1 MIMINRMTTTR
12 VRLAGGV
19 AMLALSAGAAMAQ
32 EPASGVEQVVVSS
45 TRLQNAGFDSPTPTT
60 VMSAADLEKQAQP
73 NIFEAVTQLPALE
86 GSSGVTYNTG
96 STTTG
101 LQGLSALNLRGLGI
115 IRTLT
120 LIDGQRIVP
129 ASNNGAVD
137 VSQMPQLLIQRVDV
151 VTGGASASWGSDAV
165 AGVVNFVTDKRF
177 EGFKFNASGGLSTY
191 GDDATVLMQAAA
203 GTSLLGGRLHLE
215 VAGEFQNAAGVQ
227 PKIPVATNQFG
238 PEIYPGGREFFSQ
251 HGNAS
256 YSLNGTG
263 VGLSGV
269 PAGYTGPR
277 QIYGNLAQDINNYPY
292 VMVNSGPKQ
301 GTIFGANGQAA
312 QFDYAGGCTPNY
324 NGKFAGSGTVAGAIG
339 STCFGTPSDPG
350 DQTARQ
356 FTHSLID
363 PITRGNVYGRISYDL
378 TDTTEIYATINI
390 SNVRTQNI
398 PAQGNSNKGNIGI
411 KCDNAFLPGTGM
423 FGIGLNYAETIAACN
438 AAYADP
444 AYNGVTGAQIAGGAV
459 TATGAPVQGFS
470 VTTTNGNMNL
480 DQIVNFQR
488 DMRRY
493 VVGGNGAFN
502 VFDIDFSWDS
512 YFQHGENDTA
522 VHILNMPLKNRF
534 NLAMDAIQLGDGS
547 IVCRDPSARAN
558 GCVPFNPMGT
568 DMPSPASIAY
578 IDNQAN
584 GAKKGGPEMRQF
596 LRQEAFGLNFNTT
609 PIKNWAGDVAV
620 AFGYDY
626 REEAFTQT
634 ADPYAGGITASTPA
648 NALQPCTDPSI
659 DCQAS
664 GGATGHV
671 NPGNWNA
678 GNYTS
683 GQGNYHVNEVFA
695 EVGLPLINDATFG
708 KADLDLAGRFER
720 YSTAG
725 DIMAWKVGLTWDT
738 PLPGV
743 RLRTLMSRDVRA
755 PNLADLY
762 LPRQT
767 LNGGFCNMFADPN
780 CTTSQVMGGTNA
792 GNPLLK
798 PEKGQTTQIGAV
810 YQPDWLPGFQ
820 ASFDYYRI
828 IVKGIIAS
836 SGAQTV
842 ENLCYQGISAYCSQ
856 QFIQTANG
864 QPQTGAVGNQGLVG
878 DPNQV
883 LSITAVPFNSAG
895 LLTDGFDV
903 EASYQFD
910 LQDWDVPGDFVVRLL
925 ANHTMKFISDPLQ
938 TGQFATERAGVLGGG
953 FNSDTY
959 SGSTG
964 NVLTWKVT
972 GQQSWQGDVLG
983 VTLTERWFADGVMFG
998 KWLDK
1003 GIVSPGNRYVVCS
1016 SGCPTDSN
1024 QVHTVNYQYV
1034 PSVIYMDIGTTYN
1047 WTDSTQLYLKVN
1059 NVLNTAP
1066 PNTGNNEVNN
1076 TLYDVIGRFYQVGI
1090 RINN

>member
-1 MIMINRMTTTR
+1 
-12 VRLAGGV
+12 
-19 AMLALSAGAAMAQ
+19 MLAISASVAMAQ
-32 EPASGVEQVVVSS
+32 TPSEGVEQVIVSS
-45 TRLQNAGFDSPTPTT
+45 TRLQQAGFDAPTPTT
-60 VMSAADLEKQAQP
+60 VLSAADLEKQAQP
-73 NIFEAVTQLPALE
+73 NIFEAMTQLPALE

-129 ASNNGAVD
+129 ANPNGAVD
-137 VSQMPQLLIQRVDV
+137 VSQIPQLLIQRVDV

-177 EGFKFNASGGLSTY
+177 EGFKFNASAGLSTY
-191 GDDATVLMQAAA
+191 GDDATALMQAAV
-203 GTSLLGGRLHLE
+203 GTSFLGGRMHWE
-215 VAGEFQNAAGVQ
+215 AAAEYHNAAGVQ
-227 PKIPVATNQFG
+227 PKIPVAANQFG
-238 PEIYPGGREFFSQ
+238 PKIYPGGRQFFSQ
-251 HGNAS
+251 IGTPS
-256 YSLNGTG
+256 YSLKSSG
-263 VGLSGV
+263 VGLSGT

-277 QIYGNLAQDINNYPY
+277 YVYGDMAQDVNNYPY

-324 NGKFAGSGTVAGAIG
+324 DGQFAKSGSVTGSIGGT
-339 STCFGTPSDPG
+339 CLGTAADPG
-350 DQTARQ
+350 DQTSRQ

-363 PITRGNVYGRISYDL
+363 PIQRGTFYSRLSYDL
-378 TDTTEIYATINI
+378 SDTTEIFATVSV

-411 KCDNAFLPGTGM
+411 KCDNAFLPQSGM
-423 FGIGLNYAETIAACN
+423 FGIGLNYQDTIAACN
-438 AAYADP
+438 TAYVSTSKLKDTDP
-444 AYNGVTGAQIAGGAV
+444 ANNNFDGINAAQIAAGAV

-502 VFDIDFSWDS
+502 LFDIDFTWDS
-512 YFQHGENDTA
+512 YFQHGENDAA

-534 NLAMDAIQLGDGS
+534 NLAMDAIQLSDGS
-547 IVCRDPSARAN
+547 IVCRDPTARAN
-558 GCVPFNPMGT
+558 GCVPFNPFGT
-568 DMPSPASIAY
+568 STPSPAAIAY
-578 IDNQAN
+578 IDNQTH
-584 GAKKGGPEMRQF
+584 GDRVGGPQMRQYM
-596 LRQEAFGLNFNTT
+596 RQEAFGLNFNTT
-609 PIKNWAGDVAV
+609 PLKNWAGDVSL

-626 REEAFTQT
+626 REEAFAQT

-648 NALQPCTDPSI
+648 TLLYPCTDPSI

-664 GGATGHV
+664 GGASGHV

-683 GQGNYHVNEVFA
+683 GQGNYHVNEVYA
-695 EVGLPLINDATFG
+695 EAGIPLIDDATWG
-708 KADLDLAGRFER
+708 KADLNVAGRFER

-725 DIMAWKVGLTWDT
+725 DIVAWKVGMTWDT

-743 RLRTLMSRDVRA
+743 RLRGLQSRDVRA

-767 LNGGFCNMFADPN
+767 LNGGFCNKFADPN
-780 CTTSQVMGGTNA
+780 CASTQIMGQTNA
-792 GNPLLK
+792 GNPLLT
-798 PEKGQTTQIGAV
+798 PEKGQTTQLGMV

-828 IVKGIIAS
+828 AVKGIIQS
-836 SGAQTV
+836 STVQTV
-842 ENLCYQGISAYCSQ
+842 EDLCSQGIAVYCSQ
-856 QFIQTANG
+856 QFIQTKNG
-864 QPQTGAVGNQGLVG
+864 QPQTTAAGNQGLVG

-883 LSITAVPFNSAG
+883 LSITAIPFNSAG
-895 LLTDGFDV
+895 LLTDGFDI
-903 EASYQFD
+903 ESSYQFD
-910 LQDWDVPGDFVVRLL
+910 LENWDLPGDFIVRLL

-938 TGQFATERAGVLGGG
+938 PGQYATETAGVLMGG

-959 SGSTG
+959 SGTTG
-964 NVLTWKVT
+964 QVLTWKVT
-972 GQQSWQGDVLG
+972 AQQSWQGDKFGL
-983 VTLTERWFADGVMFG
+983 TLTERWFADGVMRG
-998 KWLDK
+998 KWLAQ
-1003 GIVSPGNRYVVCS
+1003 GISSPGTQWVVCS
-1016 SGCPTDSN
+1016 TGCPTDTN
-1024 QVHTVNYQYV
+1024 QVRTTNYQYV
-1034 PSVIYMDIGTTYN
+1034 PSVFYMDIGTTYN
-1047 WTDSTQLYLKVN
+1047 WTDSTSLYFKVN
-1059 NVLNTAP
+1059 NALNTSP
-1066 PNTGNNEVNN
+1066 PNTGSNEVNN
-1076 TLYDVIGRFYQVGI
+1076 TLYDVIGRFYQIGI
-1090 RINN
+1090 RFNN

>member
-1 MIMINRMTTTR
+1 
-12 VRLAGGV
+12 
-19 AMLALSAGAAMAQ
+19 
-32 EPASGVEQVVVSS
+32 
-45 TRLQNAGFDSPTPTT
+45 
-60 VMSAADLEKQAQP
+60 
-73 NIFEAVTQLPALE
+73 
-86 GSSGVTYNTG
+86 
-96 STTTG
+96 
-101 LQGLSALNLRGLGI
+101 
-115 IRTLT
+115 
-120 LIDGQRIVP
+120 
-129 ASNNGAVD
+129 
-137 VSQMPQLLIQRVDV
+137 
-151 VTGGASASWGSDAV
+151 
-165 AGVVNFVTDKRF
+165 
-177 EGFKFNASGGLSTY
+177 
-191 GDDATVLMQAAA
+191 
-203 GTSLLGGRLHLE
+203 
-215 VAGEFQNAAGVQ
+215 
-227 PKIPVATNQFG
+227 
-238 PEIYPGGREFFSQ
+238 
-251 HGNAS
+251 
-256 YSLNGTG
+256 
-263 VGLSGV
+263 
-269 PAGYTGPR
+269 
-277 QIYGNLAQDINNYPY
+277 
-292 VMVNSGPKQ
+292 MVNSGPKQ

-312 QFDYAGGCTPNY
+312 QFDYAGGCTPTRTGGFTS
-324 NGKFAGSGTVAGAIG
+324 NGGVTGQIG
-339 STCFGTPSDPG
+339 GTCFGTPSDPG

-378 TDTTEIYATINI
+378 TDSTEIYATINL

-438 AAYADP
+438 AAYAAP
-444 AYNGVTGAQIAGGAV
+444 AYNGVTAGQIAGGTP
-459 TATGAPVQGFS
+459 TATGTPMQGFS
-470 VTTTNGNMNL
+470 ITTTNGNMNL
-480 DQIVNFQR
+480 DQIVNIQR

-512 YFQHGENDTA
+512 YFQHGENDAA

-534 NLAMDAIQLGDGS
+534 NLAMDSIQLADGS
-547 IVCRDPSARAN
+547 IVCRDPAARAN

-568 DMPSPASIAY
+568 SMPSPAAITY

-584 GAKKGGPEMRQF
+584 GAKKGGPEMRQYM
-596 LRQEAFGLNFNTT
+596 RQEAFGLNFNTS

-626 REEAFTQT
+626 REESFTQT

-648 NALQPCTDPSI
+648 TALYPCTDPSI

-695 EVGLPLINDATFG
+695 EVGLPLLDDNQFG
-708 KADLDLAGRFER
+708 KVDLDLAGRFER

-725 DIMAWKVGLTWDT
+725 DIVAWKVGLTWDT

-767 LNGGFCNMFADPN
+767 LNGGFCNRFADPN
-780 CTTSQVMGGTNA
+780 CVTNQVAGGTNA
-792 GNPLLK
+792 GNPLLT

-828 IVKGIIAS
+828 MVKGIIAS

-842 ENLCYQGISAYCSQ
+842 ENLCYQGISSYCSQ

-883 LSITAVPFNSAG
+883 LSITAIPFNSAG

-938 TGQFATERAGVLGGG
+938 AGQYATESAGVLGGG
-953 FNSDTY
+953 FNSSTY
-959 SGSTG
+959 SAGTG

-983 VTLTERWFADGVMFG
+983 LTVTERWFADGVISG

-1003 GIVSPGNRYVVCS
+1003 GIVSPGNKYIVCS
-1016 SGCPTDSN
+1016 TGCPTDTN
-1024 QVHTVNYQYV
+1024 EIHTVNYQYV
-1034 PSVIYMDIGTTYN
+1034 PSVIYMDIGTTYR
-1047 WTDSTQLYLKVN
+1047 WTDSTQLYFKVN
-1059 NVLNTAP
+1059 NALNTAP